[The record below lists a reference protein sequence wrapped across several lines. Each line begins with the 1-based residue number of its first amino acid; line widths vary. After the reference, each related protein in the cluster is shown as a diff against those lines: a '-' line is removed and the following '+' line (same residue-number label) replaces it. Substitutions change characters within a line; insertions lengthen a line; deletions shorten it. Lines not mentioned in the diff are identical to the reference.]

1 MATTPVMVWTK
12 LIGGRYHDGVRS
24 ITTDSDGSIYATGY
38 TNGDLDGQRSIG
50 YTGNTTDAFLT
61 KYSSYGEKLWT
72 KVFGWEGGDYGQ
84 AITVGADGS
93 IYVVGST
100 SGGSQ
105 SIHGTDAFLAKFSS
119 DGVLVWQKV
128 LGTVAY
134 DATYAL
140 TTGLDGS
147 IYISGDTAG
156 DFGGQKN
163 SGNYDV
169 FLANYSADGVENW
182 TQLLGSNGYDYG
194 RSLTTG
200 LDGSIYVTGFTSS
213 ASIDGEES
221 NGSADAFLTKYS
233 AGGSKAWTI
242 LLGSPSE
249 QNGLALTTGLDG
261 SIYVGGTTSG
271 WLDGQNTQGGTDGFL
286 TKYSADGV
294 KGWTRLLGTAKA
306 DIVNSLTTGSDGS
319 IYVGGYSHVDPSG
332 TSAFVT
338 KFGTDGSEGWTKL
351 LLTSGN
357 YVNGYTLTTGVDESI
372 YIGGSTANS
381 LDGQIV
387 NGVMDGFLVKFQE
400 TTTTPTYSLSAG
412 SSEVN
417 EGSSATFTLSTTNVP
432 AGAAVPY
439 TLSGVSAADV
449 SGGLSGTAVINSS
462 GVATISV
469 NLINDSLTEGAETL
483 TVTAGGASASTTV
496 NDTSKS
502 VGTYSLSN
510 NSYSVNEGSTAFFTL
525 TTTNLAPSTPIPY
538 TLSGISS
545 SDVPSGLSGIA
556 VVNSSGMAG
565 ISVTLLNDNLTEG
578 TETLTVTAGG
588 ASASMI
594 VNDTSKSVATYSLSN
609 NSYSVNEGST
619 AFFTLTTTNLAP
631 STPIPYTLSGI
642 SAADVSGG
650 LSGTAVVN
658 SSGVATISA
667 ILLNDKLTEG
677 AETLTVT
684 AGGASASTVVNDT
697 SKSVATY
704 SLSNNSYSVNEGS
717 AASFTLTTK
726 SLASG
731 TSVPYTLSGISAADV
746 SGGLSGTAVVNSSGV
761 ATISAILLND
771 KLTEGAETLT
781 VTAGGASASTVV
793 NDTSKSPT
801 YSLSSA
807 SSSVNEGGTAVFTL
821 TSKNVSGYT
830 QIPYTLSGISTADL
844 SFGSLTG
851 STYAYSSGVQTINVY
866 LRSDRATEGPETLT
880 ITVGDTSASVI
891 INDTSDGGPV
901 YELAASGSSVNEGST
916 AVFTLTTKKV
926 DAGTAVAYTIS
937 GVKAAD
943 VIGGKLFGTAV
954 VNASGTAT
962 ISVALANDTLSE
974 GVETMM
980 VTAQG
985 ASASLIVNDTS
996 KGIPTYK
1003 LSTANSTVNEGGT
1016 ASFNLSTTNV
1026 LPGSSVSWTL
1036 EGLSADDVAGG
1047 RTSGSA
1053 VISVAGSATIDIPVV
1068 ADQKTEGAE
1077 AFTLRVGNTQ
1087 AVGTVKDTSISST
1100 DKKTIVTD
1108 VPSLVNVRGGKVF
1121 LSSTNPEEIVGT
1133 NKFDTVSSNLASHKA
1148 RITKTSL
1155 GWSIQNNDDTQD
1167 TDTLV
1172 AVERVDFSNGQS
1184 HAFDVGTNG
1193 NAGKTAKMLT
1203 VLFGPQALN
1212 NPQYVGIGIAT
1223 LDDGQTYQELIT
1235 TALSVSGLAS
1245 SDQLVSALYRNLT
1258 GYEGTAFQK
1267 KLYIDMLDSGAITS
1281 ERLIEL
1287 AGDAAMQ
1294 IQTNLKDLANTGLAY
1309 KQSLPLPKPVS
1320 YELSSSAPSIDEGGI
1335 ISISLLTK
1343 NLSAGTSVAY
1353 TVSGIS
1359 ADDLANASLSGN
1371 FVVDGSGLGQ
1381 ITLSVRADQQTE
1393 GPETLTLTAGTASIA
1408 VSINDVSLVGV
1419 SGGEGGGFGYGAG
1432 FDGGGGGD

>member
-538 TLSGISS
+538 TLSGIS
-545 SDVPSGLSGIA
+545 
-556 VVNSSGMAG
+556 
-565 ISVTLLNDNLTEG
+565 
-578 TETLTVTAGG
+578 
-588 ASASMI
+588 
-594 VNDTSKSVATYSLSN
+594 
-609 NSYSVNEGST
+609 
-619 AFFTLTTTNLAP
+619 
-631 STPIPYTLSGI
+631 
-642 SAADVSGG
+642 AADVSGG

-658 SSGVATISA
+658 SSGVAAISA
-667 ILLNDKLTEG
+667 TLLNDKLTEG

-761 ATISAILLND
+761 AAISATLLND

>member
-1 MATTPVMVWTK
+1 MSFHNEPSSVLGSSSLAYTTSNNEAVLSKNGAYLLQVVSDGLK
-12 LIGGRYHDGVRS
+12 IHNLENGSEVSVALSGVRPGGNLAPVAISNDGS
-24 ITTDSDGSIYATGY
+24 IVFVRTWNGLLVDSGSGGLFKVSLDGSHQRLDVDQSGNTFSYQGWSIEGSDVDITPDGSKIVFAIRDTLDHKTWTAQQTNVYVKDLSTGSLIQVDLPSTNGVSVSSSNPRISSDGQRVLFETNLNLDGQFFGTNSSPSISPQTSVYAVSVTSGGVYEKVNKDGANQISSAYGWHAEMSADGSAVVFQTSEQLSADDINSVSDVYFKNLTNGQIRLVSDGSSKGGIYPWISPDGAFVAYKPYSYQVENQGLIWSVVSSKTQVIPGTTELSIGSFPNDSIYALSD
-38 TNGDLDGQRSIG
+38 NRVL
-50 YTGNTTDAFLT
+50 
-61 KYSSYGEKLWT
+61 LWS
-72 KVFGWEGGDYGQ
+72 WNQYL
-84 AITVGADGS
+84 ADE
-93 IYVVGST
+93 V
-100 SGGSQ
+100 
-105 SIHGTDAFLAKFSS
+105 DP
-119 DGVLVWQKV
+119 
-128 LGTVAY
+128 
-134 DATYAL
+134 
-140 TTGLDGS
+140 
-147 IYISGDTAG
+147 
-156 DFGGQKN
+156 N
-163 SGNYDV
+163 
-169 FLANYSADGVENW
+169 ANYY
-182 TQLLGSNGYDYG
+182 LY
-194 RSLTTG
+194 
-200 LDGSIYVTGFTSS
+200 
-213 ASIDGEES
+213 
-221 NGSADAFLTKYS
+221 
-233 AGGSKAWTI
+233 
-242 LLGSPSE
+242 
-249 QNGLALTTGLDG
+249 
-261 SIYVGGTTSG
+261 
-271 WLDGQNTQGGTDGFL
+271 
-286 TKYSADGV
+286 
-294 KGWTRLLGTAKA
+294 
-306 DIVNSLTTGSDGS
+306 
-319 IYVGGYSHVDPSG
+319 
-332 TSAFVT
+332 
-338 KFGTDGSEGWTKL
+338 
-351 LLTSGN
+351 N
-357 YVNGYTLTTGVDESI
+357 YKI
-372 YIGGSTANS
+372 
-381 LDGQIV
+381 
-387 NGVMDGFLVKFQE
+387 
-400 TTTTPTYSLSAG
+400 P
-412 SSEVN
+412 
-417 EGSSATFTLSTTNVP
+417 SATV
-432 AGAAVPY
+432 
-439 TLSGVSAADV
+439 
-449 SGGLSGTAVINSS
+449 
-462 GVATISV
+462 
-469 NLINDSLTEGAETL
+469 
-483 TVTAGGASASTTV
+483 
-496 NDTSKS
+496 
-502 VGTYSLSN
+502 
-510 NSYSVNEGSTAFFTL
+510 
-525 TTTNLAPSTPIPY
+525 
-538 TLSGISS
+538 
-545 SDVPSGLSGIA
+545 
-556 VVNSSGMAG
+556 
-565 ISVTLLNDNLTEG
+565 
-578 TETLTVTAGG
+578 
-588 ASASMI
+588 

-619 AFFTLTTTNLAP
+619 ASFTLTTKNLA
-631 STPIPYTLSGI
+631 SGTSVPYTLSGVSEADVSGGLSGTAVVNSNGVATI
-642 SAADVSGG
+642 TVTLLNDNLTEGAETLTVTAGGASASSVVNDTSKSVATYSLSNNSYSVNEGSAASFTLTTKNLASGTSVPYTLSGVTAADVSGG

-697 SKSVATY
+697 SKGATY
-704 SLSNNSYSVNEGS
+704 AISSTYASIDEGS
-717 AASFTLTTK
+717 IARFTITPSNLT
-726 SLASG
+726 SG
-731 TSVPYTLSGISAADV
+731 TYLPYTLSGISSDDV
-746 SGGLSGTAVVNSSGV
+746 IGSLSGSVYVYQYGG
-761 ATISAILLND
+761 ATISATLRKDNLSEGTETLTVTAGGASASTVVNDTSINPTYEISSTYASIDEGNIARFKITASNLESSTYLPYTLSGISSDDVSGSLSGSVYVSQYSGATISATLLND
-771 KLTEGAETLT
+771 NSTEGAETLT

-830 QIPYTLSGISTADL
+830 QIPYTLSGISAADL

-1294 IQTNLKDLANTGLAY
+1294 IQTNLINLADTGLAY

-1381 ITLSVRADQQTE
+1381 IALSVRADQQTE

-1419 SGGEGGGFGYGAG
+1419 SGGEGGGFGDGAG
-1432 FDGGGGGD
+1432 FGGGGGGD

>member
-1 MATTPVMVWTK
+1 
-12 LIGGRYHDGVRS
+12 
-24 ITTDSDGSIYATGY
+24 
-38 TNGDLDGQRSIG
+38 
-50 YTGNTTDAFLT
+50 
-61 KYSSYGEKLWT
+61 
-72 KVFGWEGGDYGQ
+72 
-84 AITVGADGS
+84 
-93 IYVVGST
+93 
-100 SGGSQ
+100 
-105 SIHGTDAFLAKFSS
+105 
-119 DGVLVWQKV
+119 
-128 LGTVAY
+128 
-134 DATYAL
+134 
-140 TTGLDGS
+140 
-147 IYISGDTAG
+147 
-156 DFGGQKN
+156 
-163 SGNYDV
+163 
-169 FLANYSADGVENW
+169 
-182 TQLLGSNGYDYG
+182 
-194 RSLTTG
+194 
-200 LDGSIYVTGFTSS
+200 
-213 ASIDGEES
+213 
-221 NGSADAFLTKYS
+221 
-233 AGGSKAWTI
+233 
-242 LLGSPSE
+242 
-249 QNGLALTTGLDG
+249 
-261 SIYVGGTTSG
+261 
-271 WLDGQNTQGGTDGFL
+271 
-286 TKYSADGV
+286 
-294 KGWTRLLGTAKA
+294 
-306 DIVNSLTTGSDGS
+306 
-319 IYVGGYSHVDPSG
+319 
-332 TSAFVT
+332 
-338 KFGTDGSEGWTKL
+338 
-351 LLTSGN
+351 
-357 YVNGYTLTTGVDESI
+357 
-372 YIGGSTANS
+372 
-381 LDGQIV
+381 
-387 NGVMDGFLVKFQE
+387 
-400 TTTTPTYSLSAG
+400 
-412 SSEVN
+412 
-417 EGSSATFTLSTTNVP
+417 
-432 AGAAVPY
+432 
-439 TLSGVSAADV
+439 
-449 SGGLSGTAVINSS
+449 
-462 GVATISV
+462 
-469 NLINDSLTEGAETL
+469 
-483 TVTAGGASASTTV
+483 
-496 NDTSKS
+496 
-502 VGTYSLSN
+502 
-510 NSYSVNEGSTAFFTL
+510 
-525 TTTNLAPSTPIPY
+525 
-538 TLSGISS
+538 
-545 SDVPSGLSGIA
+545 
-556 VVNSSGMAG
+556 
-565 ISVTLLNDNLTEG
+565 
-578 TETLTVTAGG
+578 
-588 ASASMI
+588 

-609 NSYSVNEGST
+609 NSYSVNEGS
-619 AFFTLTTTNLAP
+619 AASFTLTTKNLA
-631 STPIPYTLSGI
+631 SGTSVPYTLSGVT
-642 SAADVSGG
+642 AADVSGG

-697 SKSVATY
+697 SKGATY
-704 SLSNNSYSVNEGS
+704 AISSTYASIDEGS
-717 AASFTLTTK
+717 IARFTITPSNLT
-726 SLASG
+726 SG
-731 TSVPYTLSGISAADV
+731 TYLPYTLSGISSDDV
-746 SGGLSGTAVVNSSGV
+746 IGSLSGSVYVYQYGG
-761 ATISAILLND
+761 ATISATLRKDNLSEGTETLTVTAGGASASTVVNDTSINPTYEISSTYASIDEGNIARFKITASNLESSTYLPYTLSGISSDDVSGSLSGSVYVSQYSGATISATLLND
-771 KLTEGAETLT
+771 NSTEGAETLT

-830 QIPYTLSGISTADL
+830 QIPYTLSGISAADL

-1294 IQTNLKDLANTGLAY
+1294 IQTNLINLADTGLAY

-1381 ITLSVRADQQTE
+1381 IALSVRADQQTE

-1419 SGGEGGGFGYGAG
+1419 SGGEGGGFGDGAG
-1432 FDGGGGGD
+1432 FGGGGGGD

>member
-1 MATTPVMVWTK
+1 MSFHNEPSSVLGSSSLAYTTSNNEAVLSKNGAYLLQVVSDGLK
-12 LIGGRYHDGVRS
+12 IHNLENGSEVSVALSGVRPGGNLAPVAISNDGS
-24 ITTDSDGSIYATGY
+24 IVFVRTWNGLLVDSGSGGLFKVSLDGSHQRLDVDQSGNTFSYQGWSIEGSDVDITPDGSKIVFAIRDTLDHKTWTAQQTNVYVKDLSTGSLIQVDLPSTNGVSVSSSNPRISSDGQRVLFETNLNLDGQFFGTNSSPSISPQTSVYAVSVTSGGVYEKVNKDGANQISSAYGWHAEMSADGSAVVFQTSEQLSADDINSVSDVYFKNLTNGQIRLVSDGSSKGGIYPWISPDGAFVAYKPYSYQVENQGLIWSVVSSKTQVIPGTTELSIGSFPNDSIYALSD
-38 TNGDLDGQRSIG
+38 NRVL
-50 YTGNTTDAFLT
+50 
-61 KYSSYGEKLWT
+61 LWS
-72 KVFGWEGGDYGQ
+72 WNQYL
-84 AITVGADGS
+84 ADE
-93 IYVVGST
+93 V
-100 SGGSQ
+100 
-105 SIHGTDAFLAKFSS
+105 DP
-119 DGVLVWQKV
+119 
-128 LGTVAY
+128 
-134 DATYAL
+134 
-140 TTGLDGS
+140 
-147 IYISGDTAG
+147 
-156 DFGGQKN
+156 N
-163 SGNYDV
+163 
-169 FLANYSADGVENW
+169 ANYY
-182 TQLLGSNGYDYG
+182 LY
-194 RSLTTG
+194 
-200 LDGSIYVTGFTSS
+200 
-213 ASIDGEES
+213 
-221 NGSADAFLTKYS
+221 
-233 AGGSKAWTI
+233 
-242 LLGSPSE
+242 
-249 QNGLALTTGLDG
+249 
-261 SIYVGGTTSG
+261 
-271 WLDGQNTQGGTDGFL
+271 
-286 TKYSADGV
+286 
-294 KGWTRLLGTAKA
+294 
-306 DIVNSLTTGSDGS
+306 
-319 IYVGGYSHVDPSG
+319 
-332 TSAFVT
+332 
-338 KFGTDGSEGWTKL
+338 
-351 LLTSGN
+351 N
-357 YVNGYTLTTGVDESI
+357 YKI
-372 YIGGSTANS
+372 
-381 LDGQIV
+381 
-387 NGVMDGFLVKFQE
+387 
-400 TTTTPTYSLSAG
+400 P
-412 SSEVN
+412 
-417 EGSSATFTLSTTNVP
+417 SATV
-432 AGAAVPY
+432 
-439 TLSGVSAADV
+439 
-449 SGGLSGTAVINSS
+449 
-462 GVATISV
+462 
-469 NLINDSLTEGAETL
+469 
-483 TVTAGGASASTTV
+483 
-496 NDTSKS
+496 
-502 VGTYSLSN
+502 
-510 NSYSVNEGSTAFFTL
+510 
-525 TTTNLAPSTPIPY
+525 
-538 TLSGISS
+538 
-545 SDVPSGLSGIA
+545 
-556 VVNSSGMAG
+556 
-565 ISVTLLNDNLTEG
+565 
-578 TETLTVTAGG
+578 
-588 ASASMI
+588 

-619 AFFTLTTTNLAP
+619 ASFTLTTKNLA
-631 STPIPYTLSGI
+631 SGTSVPYTLSGVSEADVSGGLSGTAVVNSNGVATI
-642 SAADVSGG
+642 TVTLLNDNLTEGAETLTVTAGGASASSVVNDTSKSVATYSLSNNSYSVNEGSAASFTLTTKNLASGTSVPYTLSGVSAADVSGG

-726 SLASG
+726 NLAS
-731 TSVPYTLSGISAADV
+731 
-746 SGGLSGTAVVNSSGV
+746 
-761 ATISAILLND
+761 
-771 KLTEGAETLT
+771 
-781 VTAGGASASTVV
+781 
-793 NDTSKSPT
+793 
-801 YSLSSA
+801 
-807 SSSVNEGGTAVFTL
+807 
-821 TSKNVSGYT
+821 
-830 QIPYTLSGISTADL
+830 
-844 SFGSLTG
+844 
-851 STYAYSSGVQTINVY
+851 
-866 LRSDRATEGPETLT
+866 
-880 ITVGDTSASVI
+880 
-891 INDTSDGGPV
+891 
-901 YELAASGSSVNEGST
+901 
-916 AVFTLTTKKV
+916 
-926 DAGTAVAYTIS
+926 GTAVAYTIS

-1003 LSTANSTVNEGGT
+1003 LSTANPTVNEGGT

-1294 IQTNLKDLANTGLAY
+1294 IQTNLINLADTGLAY

-1381 ITLSVRADQQTE
+1381 IALSVRADQQTE

-1419 SGGEGGGFGYGAG
+1419 SGGEGGGFGDGAG
-1432 FDGGGGGD
+1432 FGGGGGGD

>member
-1 MATTPVMVWTK
+1 MSFHNEPSSVLGSSSLAYTTSNNEAVLSKNGAYLLQVVSDGLK
-12 LIGGRYHDGVRS
+12 IHNLENGSEVSVALSGVRPGGNLAPVAISNDGS
-24 ITTDSDGSIYATGY
+24 IVFVRTWNGLLVDSGSGGLFKVSLDGSHQRLDVDQSGNTFSYQGWSIEGSDVDITPDGSKIVFAIRDTLDHKTWTAQQTNVYVKDLSTGSLIQVDLPSTNGVSVSSSNPRISSDGQRVLFETNLNLDGQFFGTNSSPSISPQTSVYAVSVTSGGVYEKVNKDGANQISSAYGWHAEMSADGSAVVFQTSEQLSADDINSVSDVYFKNLTNGQIRLVSDGSSKGGIYPWISPDGAFVAYKPYSYQVENQGLIWSVVSSKTQVIPGTTELSIGSFPNDSIYALSD
-38 TNGDLDGQRSIG
+38 NRVL
-50 YTGNTTDAFLT
+50 
-61 KYSSYGEKLWT
+61 LWS
-72 KVFGWEGGDYGQ
+72 WNQYL
-84 AITVGADGS
+84 ADE
-93 IYVVGST
+93 V
-100 SGGSQ
+100 
-105 SIHGTDAFLAKFSS
+105 DP
-119 DGVLVWQKV
+119 
-128 LGTVAY
+128 
-134 DATYAL
+134 
-140 TTGLDGS
+140 
-147 IYISGDTAG
+147 
-156 DFGGQKN
+156 N
-163 SGNYDV
+163 
-169 FLANYSADGVENW
+169 ANYY
-182 TQLLGSNGYDYG
+182 LY
-194 RSLTTG
+194 
-200 LDGSIYVTGFTSS
+200 
-213 ASIDGEES
+213 
-221 NGSADAFLTKYS
+221 
-233 AGGSKAWTI
+233 
-242 LLGSPSE
+242 
-249 QNGLALTTGLDG
+249 
-261 SIYVGGTTSG
+261 
-271 WLDGQNTQGGTDGFL
+271 
-286 TKYSADGV
+286 
-294 KGWTRLLGTAKA
+294 
-306 DIVNSLTTGSDGS
+306 
-319 IYVGGYSHVDPSG
+319 
-332 TSAFVT
+332 
-338 KFGTDGSEGWTKL
+338 
-351 LLTSGN
+351 N
-357 YVNGYTLTTGVDESI
+357 YKI
-372 YIGGSTANS
+372 
-381 LDGQIV
+381 
-387 NGVMDGFLVKFQE
+387 
-400 TTTTPTYSLSAG
+400 P
-412 SSEVN
+412 
-417 EGSSATFTLSTTNVP
+417 SATV
-432 AGAAVPY
+432 
-439 TLSGVSAADV
+439 
-449 SGGLSGTAVINSS
+449 
-462 GVATISV
+462 
-469 NLINDSLTEGAETL
+469 
-483 TVTAGGASASTTV
+483 
-496 NDTSKS
+496 
-502 VGTYSLSN
+502 
-510 NSYSVNEGSTAFFTL
+510 
-525 TTTNLAPSTPIPY
+525 
-538 TLSGISS
+538 
-545 SDVPSGLSGIA
+545 
-556 VVNSSGMAG
+556 
-565 ISVTLLNDNLTEG
+565 
-578 TETLTVTAGG
+578 
-588 ASASMI
+588 

-619 AFFTLTTTNLAP
+619 ASFTLTTKNLA
-631 STPIPYTLSGI
+631 SGTSVPYTLSGVSEADVSGGLSGTAVVNSNGVATI
-642 SAADVSGG
+642 TVTLLNDNLTEGAETLTVTAGGASASSVVNDTSKSVATYSLSNNSYSVNEGSAASFTLTTKNLASGTSVPYTLSGVTAADVSGG

-697 SKSVATY
+697 SKGATY
-704 SLSNNSYSVNEGS
+704 AISSTYASIDEGS
-717 AASFTLTTK
+717 IARFTITPSNLT
-726 SLASG
+726 SG
-731 TSVPYTLSGISAADV
+731 TYLPYTLSGVSSDDV
-746 SGGLSGTAVVNSSGV
+746 SGSLSGSVYVSQYSG
-761 ATISAILLND
+761 ATISATLLND
-771 KLTEGAETLT
+771 NSTEGAETLT

-830 QIPYTLSGISTADL
+830 QIPYTLSGISAADL

-1294 IQTNLKDLANTGLAY
+1294 IQTNLINLADTGLAY

-1381 ITLSVRADQQTE
+1381 IALSVRADQQTE

-1419 SGGEGGGFGYGAG
+1419 SGGEGGGFGDGAG
-1432 FDGGGGGD
+1432 FGGGGGGD